1 MKIMLDTNVLI
12 SALLFPG
19 TKMDAMMN
27 CIFTQHHLVLSSYV
41 VDELKRVV
49 KRKFPNKEMVI
60 NKLLLMMSFEYVY
73 TPNEIENGIFNIRDM
88 KDYPVL
94 YTAII
99 EDVDILITGDK
110 DFSDIDIEKPEIM
123 SPTQFMEKYSR

>member
-1 MKIMLDTNVLI
+1 MRIMLDTNVLI

-19 TKMDAMMN
+19 AKMNAMMN
-27 CIFTQHHLVLSSYV
+27 CIFTQHQLVLSSYV
-41 VDELKRVV
+41 VDELKQVV
-49 KRKFPNKEMVI
+49 KRKFPGKEAAV
-60 NKLLLMMSFEYVY
+60 NKLLMMMSFEYVY
-73 TPNEIENGIFNIRDM
+73 TPNEIENGLFNIRDV

-110 DFSDIDIEKPEIM
+110 DFSDIDIDKPEIM
-123 SPTQFMEKYSR
+123 SPVQFMETFID